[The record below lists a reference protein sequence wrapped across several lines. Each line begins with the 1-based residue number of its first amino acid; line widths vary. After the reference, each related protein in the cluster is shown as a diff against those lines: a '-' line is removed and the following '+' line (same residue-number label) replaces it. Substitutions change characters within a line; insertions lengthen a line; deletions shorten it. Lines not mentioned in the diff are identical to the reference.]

1 MRSHNKIIV
10 LLVLTPFVFSFAFGL
25 DIYIPIIH
33 AMQMVFN
40 TTQAMVQLTLS
51 LFILTNG
58 IGQLVFGPI
67 SDRFGRFKVI
77 VISGVLFTLGA
88 LLSALVRTI
97 DLLILARIIC
107 ALGTSGLFVVSFAIV
122 RDIFSERESG
132 MMLSFLNAAISI
144 SPTFAP
150 IIGGYLAVAYG
161 WTSVFWFLMGLGVMT
176 MLLSLFCIRETHLKE
191 KRIPLNLQ
199 VFKRYW
205 QLFSN
210 RHYLSYVLL
219 AGWGVGICFSF
230 FSVSPLII
238 IRLLQVP
245 MEHFGYYFAL
255 FGIAI
260 AVGGML
266 GGKVIHRFGPKC
278 ATYVGIVLMTIGGI
292 AMLAGQSFLGLSLM
306 WFMATTTIACMGAVF
321 LIGAGAAGA
330 MAPFAHMAGTAA
342 SGLGF
347 VEFAVSAVVGS
358 ALMLFPVTS
367 SNSYGIAII
376 IVSGLAV
383 LTVWLL
389 RD

>member
-25 DIYIPIIH
+25 DIYVPIIP

-58 IGQLVFGPI
+58 IGQLFFGPI
-67 SDRFGRFKVI
+67 SDRFGRFKI
-77 VISGVLFTLGA
+77 IFISGVLFTLGA
-88 LLSALVRTI
+88 ILSAIVRNI

-107 ALGTSGLFVVSFAIV
+107 ALGTSGLFVVAFAIV
-122 RDIFSERESG
+122 RDIFSERDSG
-132 MMLSFLNAAISI
+132 MMFSFLNAAISI

-150 IIGGYLAVAYG
+150 IIGGYLAAAYG
-161 WTSVFWFLMGLGVMT
+161 WTSVFWFLMGLGVVT

-191 KRIPLNLQ
+191 KRIPLNWQL
-199 VFKRYW
+199 FKRYW

-210 RHYLSYVLL
+210 RRYLGYVLL

-260 AVGGML
+260 AIGGM
-266 GGKVIHRFGPKC
+266 
-278 ATYVGIVLMTIGGI
+278 
-292 AMLAGQSFLGLSLM
+292 
-306 WFMATTTIACMGAVF
+306 
-321 LIGAGAAGA
+321 
-330 MAPFAHMAGTAA
+330 
-342 SGLGF
+342 
-347 VEFAVSAVVGS
+347 
-358 ALMLFPVTS
+358 
-367 SNSYGIAII
+367 
-376 IVSGLAV
+376 
-383 LTVWLL
+383 
-389 RD
+389 